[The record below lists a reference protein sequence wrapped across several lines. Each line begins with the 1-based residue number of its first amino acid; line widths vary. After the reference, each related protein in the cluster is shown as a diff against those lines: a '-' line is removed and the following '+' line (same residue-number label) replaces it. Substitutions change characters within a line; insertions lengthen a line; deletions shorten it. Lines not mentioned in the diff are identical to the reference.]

1 METLARYRQIVQ
13 EALAAYYQETAR
25 TAPGIERQLI
35 LDAERDHYL
44 LMTVG
49 WQQQQRV
56 DGCVIHI
63 DIKAD
68 QVWIQ
73 HDGTEHGIAN
83 DLVERG
89 IPKDA
94 IVLGFHAPY
103 KRPYTGFG
111 VGHDTSESQAA

>member
-1 METLARYRQIVQ
+1 MG
-13 EALAAYYQETAR
+13 YYQETA
-25 TAPGIERQLI
+25 TTMAGVERQLVI
-35 LDAERDHYL
+35 DAERDHYL

-49 WQQQQRV
+49 WQGPQRV

-63 DIKAD
+63 DIKD
-68 QVWIQ
+68 GQVWIQ
-73 HDGTEHGIAN
+73 HDGTERGMAN

-89 IPKDA
+89 IPKTA

-111 VGHDTSESQAA
+111 VGQEAAESQAA

>member
-1 METLARYRQIVQ
+1 MDTLTRYRQIVQ
-13 EALAAYYQETAR
+13 DALEAYYQETAR
-25 TAPGIERQLI
+25 TAPEIERQLV

-63 DIKAD
+63 DIKQG
-68 QVWIQ
+68 QVWVQ

-83 DLVERG
+83 ELVERG
-89 IPKDA
+89 IPKSD

-111 VGHDTSESQAA
+111 IGNEVSDSQAA

>member
-1 METLARYRQIVQ
+1 MDTLTHYRQIVQ
-13 EALAAYYQETAR
+13 ETLTAYYQETVHA
-25 TAPGIERQLI
+25 APGVERQLV
-35 LDAERDHYL
+35 LDPERDHYL

-63 DIKAD
+63 DIKD
-68 QVWIQ
+68 GEIWVQ

-83 DLVERG
+83 DLAERG
-89 IPKDA
+89 IPKSD

-111 VGHDTSESQAA
+111 VGRGAESQAA